1 MVGEPAV
8 RTIRMRD
15 DVIEGRAGRDGATS
29 AVAAGCTVHLA
40 RMAGDPDNS
49 LKEAGEILGKA
60 RTTIYLWYRNG
71 GFPPA

>member
-1 MVGEPAV
+1 
-8 RTIRMRD
+8 
-15 DVIEGRAGRDGATS
+15 
-29 AVAAGCTVHLA
+29 
-40 RMAGDPDNS
+40 MAGDPDNS